1 MADRIIMTD
10 KTLAEM
16 FPDPRAFT
24 RAKPLYNKLVLA
36 TLLCLGAVGCH
47 SSAPNQPSAAKA
59 TVLHALSD
67 GPESLTG
74 QYGAEDKGK
83 MLPFIRISHPAS
95 SGPFVIEEFAGNKWQ
110 VDKQTGRPLTREEFT
125 KLVGAGI
132 DVPFAGLVLGQ
143 TAFIKVPEGWQQ
155 GKFKTKTGY
164 LFFTALGPIELTK
177 M

>member
-1 MADRIIMTD
+1 MPSSKQTSRVPKM
-10 KTLAEM
+10 KSRLA
-16 FPDPRAFT
+16 
-24 RAKPLYNKLVLA
+24 LA
-36 TLLCLGAVGCH
+36 TLLCLLGIGC
-47 SSAPNQPSAAKA
+47 SAPKEQSTAKA
-59 TVLHALSD
+59 TVLHALSN

-74 QYGAEDKGK
+74 QYGVEDKGK
-83 MLPFIRISHPAS
+83 TLPFIRISHPNS
-95 SGPFVIEEFAGNKWQ
+95 IGPFVIEEFAGNKWQ

-143 TAFIKVPEGWQQ
+143 AAFIKVPEGWQQ

-164 LFFTALGPIELTK
+164 LFFSALGPMELTR

>member
-1 MADRIIMTD
+1 MADCTIMTD
-10 KTLAEM
+10 ETLAEM
-16 FPDPRAFT
+16 SPDPRAFA
-24 RAKPLYNKLVLA
+24 RAKPLYNQLALA
-36 TLLCLGAVGCH
+36 TLLCLGAFGCR
-47 SSAPNQPSAAKA
+47 SSAPNQPSEAKA

-83 MLPFIRISHPAS
+83 MLPFIRISHPTS
-95 SGPFVIEEFAGNKWQ
+95 SGPFVIEEFSGNKWR
-110 VDKQTGRPLTREEFT
+110 VDKETGRPLTREEFA
-125 KLVGAGI
+125 KLVGSGI
-132 DVPFAGLVLGQ
+132 DVPFTGLVLGE
-143 TAFIKVPEGWQQ
+143 TALIKVPEGWQQ

>member
-1 MADRIIMTD
+1 M
-10 KTLAEM
+10 
-16 FPDPRAFT
+16 
-24 RAKPLYNKLVLA
+24 KLVMPA
-36 TLLCLGAVGCH
+36 FLLCLLSTGCH
-47 SSAPNQPSAAKA
+47 STAPNEPSAAKT

-74 QYGAEDKGK
+74 QYGVEDKGK
-83 MLPFIRISHPAS
+83 VLPFIRISHPVS
-95 SGPFVIEEFAGNKWQ
+95 SGPFVIEEFTRDKWQ
-110 VDKQTGRPLTREEFT
+110 VDKKTGRPLTRDEFS

-155 GKFKTKTGY
+155 GKFRTKTGY
-164 LFFTALGPIELTK
+164 LFFSILGPLELTK

>member
-1 MADRIIMTD
+1 MADCTIMTD

-16 FPDPRAFT
+16 FPDSRPFA
-24 RAKPLYNKLVLA
+24 RAKPLYNQLVLA

-83 MLPFIRISHPAS
+83 MLP
-95 SGPFVIEEFAGNKWQ
+95 GNKWQ

>member
-1 MADRIIMTD
+1 MSSNKQASRVPRMQSR
-10 KTLAEM
+10 LA
-16 FPDPRAFT
+16 
-24 RAKPLYNKLVLA
+24 LA
-36 TLLCLGAVGCH
+36 AVLCLLPVGCH
-47 SSAPNQPSAAKA
+47 STAPNGPSEAK
-59 TVLHALSD
+59 TTILHALSD

-74 QYGAEDKGK
+74 QYGVVDKGK
-83 MLPFIRISHPAS
+83 TLPFIRISHPDS

-132 DVPFAGLVLGQ
+132 DVPFTGLVLGQ

-164 LFFTALGPIELTK
+164 LFFSLFGPMELTR

>member
-1 MADRIIMTD
+1 MADRTIMTD
-10 KTLAEM
+10 ETLAEM
-16 FPDPRAFT
+16 FPDPSRVPKMKSRLA
-24 RAKPLYNKLVLA
+24 LA
-36 TLLCLGAVGCH
+36 TLLCLFAVGCN
-47 SSAPNQPSAAKA
+47 SSAPKEQSTAKA
-59 TVLHALSD
+59 TVLHALSN

-74 QYGAEDKGK
+74 QFGVKDKGK
-83 MLPFIRISHPAS
+83 TLPFIRISHPDS

-132 DVPFAGLVLGQ
+132 DVPFAGLVLGE

-155 GKFKTKTGY
+155 GTFKTKTGY
-164 LFFTALGPIELTK
+164 LFFSALGPMELTR